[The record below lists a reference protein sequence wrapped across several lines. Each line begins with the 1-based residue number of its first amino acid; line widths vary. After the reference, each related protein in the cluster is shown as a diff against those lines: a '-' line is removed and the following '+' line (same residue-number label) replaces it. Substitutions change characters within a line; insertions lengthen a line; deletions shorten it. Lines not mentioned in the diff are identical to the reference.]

1 MMRRITSVLE
11 AFPVSVAEIDHQNQ
25 WQRTTIGVALVA
37 AQSSQ
42 LERVIHS
49 VRRAL
54 DSAPDVEVLEVGV
67 SYLEAV
73 T

>member
-1 MMRRITSVLE
+1 MRRLMSLLDS
-11 AFPVSVAEIDHQNQ
+11 FPISAAEIDHQDQ
-25 WQRTTIGVALVA
+25 WQRTTLGIAAVA
-37 AQSSQ
+37 AQASQ

-54 DSAPDVEVLEVGV
+54 EGTPDVEVLEVGV